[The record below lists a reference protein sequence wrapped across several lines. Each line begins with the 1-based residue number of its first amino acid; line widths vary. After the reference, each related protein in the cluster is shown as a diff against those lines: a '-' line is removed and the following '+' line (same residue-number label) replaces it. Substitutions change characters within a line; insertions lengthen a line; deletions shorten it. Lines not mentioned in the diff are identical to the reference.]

1 MGKIIYLIVSFLL
14 SFRICSQEKDVK
26 ISEITVE
33 ELTEVVRTIVQET
46 LEDCSVT
53 GEMNGRA
60 KINLQVEGEV
70 VARIVCEF
78 NAQQSLE
85 NNKPETKPEVSE

>member
-1 MGKIIYLIVSFLL
+1 MDKKIFLL
-14 SFRICSQEKDVK
+14 ILCLFSFGLLPQEEDVK
-26 ISEITVE
+26 ISDITVE

-46 LEDCSVT
+46 LEKCLVT

-78 NAQQSLE
+78 EAE
-85 NNKPETKPEVSE
+85 DKPVD